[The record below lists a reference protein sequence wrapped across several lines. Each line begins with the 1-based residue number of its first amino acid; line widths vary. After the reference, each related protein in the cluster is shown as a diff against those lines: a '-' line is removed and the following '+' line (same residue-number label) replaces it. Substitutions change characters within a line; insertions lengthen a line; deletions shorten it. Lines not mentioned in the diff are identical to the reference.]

1 MRKIIPKNRPVE
13 IRMIINALSG
23 DTRLRILKVLLQHP
37 EGLTA
42 SEISSKIN
50 LTLPTT
56 LTHLNQLI
64 SAGLIKWIY
73 AKRGKRLLK
82 LYKVT
87 SKEIVLN
94 VDLEILSNSPSLE
107 KLENLLW
114 QLVQKYR
121 QQGVLPPMP
130 SIEDIE
136 KLLKIEKNEAIALID
151 YFKVSEERIVEKLS
165 TELEE
170 KMRDKEEI
178 SLKDISEKLRVH
190 DYWAIQVA
198 RKLEEKGNY
207 ILEKGFLRKIL
218 RWYSE
223 FQK

>member
-94 VDLEILSNSPSLE
+94 VDLEILSNSPPLE

-170 KMRDKEEI
+170 KIRDKEEI

-198 RKLEEKGNY
+198 RKLEEKGN
-207 ILEKGFLRKIL
+207 
-218 RWYSE
+218 
-223 FQK
+223 